1 MWPLSRGFGP
11 NLRIQGEREK
21 RPRSANETP
30 SRAAS
35 RPVRCRSGGG
45 LTRARAHLQRARP
58 LVLGYG
64 LAGRGTYGRAADR
77 TVALAQ
83 ARVEAAAG
91 LVVHASHIEFLTS
104 RWMVLTGGA
113 VQLPARPSPGGGEGL
128 ELPQEGALAVVE
140 EHGQPRARL
149 PLAGRPD
156 LDKPGVGRVRVA
168 DDAGQPRVRRTACG
182 GGLPGGRLAVDG
194 GGRGVVFGTLG
205 ELPDDLPP
213 LLAACGGHG
222 QGVGVRTAFDGV
234 DALHVG
240 GVFQQ
245 VNQVVTVF
253 QGAHLLSFPLVGAWP
268 VYEASEPEEPD
279 VARRKYRSVRLLAGA
294 QPVFWRRS
302 AGGYRAGGAGQDSL

>member
-30 SRAAS
+30 SGAAS

-83 ARVEAAAG
+83 ARVAAAAG
-91 LVVHASHIEFLTS
+91 LVVHASHIELLTS

-149 PLAGRPD
+149 PLAGRPSLDKLGAGRGRVAADAPPHRARLPLGGRQD

-182 GGLPGGRLAVDG
+182 WGLPGGRLAVDG

-205 ELPDDLPP
+205 ELP
-213 LLAACGGHG
+213 
-222 QGVGVRTAFDGV
+222 
-234 DALHVG
+234 
-240 GVFQQ
+240 
-245 VNQVVTVF
+245 
-253 QGAHLLSFPLVGAWP
+253 
-268 VYEASEPEEPD
+268 
-279 VARRKYRSVRLLAGA
+279 
-294 QPVFWRRS
+294 
-302 AGGYRAGGAGQDSL
+302 